1 MYYNAPEARHE
12 AIAAHDRIMDAAR
25 AHDADRL
32 TAELGAHR
40 DEALTRLE
48 RILSEDR

>member
-1 MYYNAPEARHE
+1 
-12 AIAAHDRIMDAAR
+12 MDAAR

-32 TAELGAHR
+32 TAALRAHR

-48 RILSEDR
+48 RVLAEDR